1 MSNFINF
8 SHYETE
14 TEDQKITIEGMK
26 KTQEWFQKL
35 VKESSNFKFQGME
48 KEIVEGRILP
58 TPTLWGQYKR
68 GLYFNLENF
77 DYHDH
82 QNIFIK
88 SIFTLPQYRGQGLCK
103 SFLRE
108 LVEYSQ
114 RNSGV
119 GLVLVTNPFD
129 GTGWDILLNTVEGFE
144 YTPSREKRDKMGE
157 LVTSVGFQ
165 ELDPVTFYID
175 DFGSFLHR
183 VILHYQSVIPR
194 HWGFNCGL
202 ERPDFMFE
210 EKVYQRRLET
220 WSKDVLKNRDKY
232 DEYGR
237 RKDSVW
243 R

>member
-8 SHYETE
+8 GHYETE
-14 TEDQKITIEGMK
+14 TENQKTTIEGMK
-26 KTQEWFQKL
+26 RTQEWFQRL

-48 KEIVEGRILP
+48 KEIVDGRILP
-58 TPTLWGQYKR
+58 TPGLWGQYKR
-68 GLYFNLENF
+68 GLYFKLEHF
-77 DYHDH
+77 DFYDYR
-82 QNIFIK
+82 NIFIK
-88 SIFTLPQYRGQGLCK
+88 TIFTLPEYRGQGLCK

-144 YTPSREKRDKMGE
+144 YTPSREKRDKMGD

-183 VILHYQSVIPR
+183 VILHYQSIVPR
-194 HWGFNCGL
+194 HYGFNSGL
-202 ERPDFMFE
+202 ERPDFVFQE
-210 EKVYQRRLET
+210 EVYQKRLEPM
-220 WSKDVLKNRDKY
+220 SKSVLENREMFNED
-232 DEYGR
+232 GT

-243 R
+243 